1 MEGHA
6 LSASLF
12 GDLERINHRPKPFQ
26 FYTASDLW
34 TDDHTSKQML
44 AFHLNEDLDVASRKT
59 SFIDKSVAWL
69 VSRFGLDQG
78 RHVIDFGCGPGL
90 YTSRLAR
97 LGAVVTGVDFSA
109 RSIDFARAYASR
121 HDLRINYQRAN
132 YLAFDTPGQFDLILM
147 IMCDYCAL
155 SPKQRAIML
164 EKFASLLSPHG
175 HIVLDVYSHTAFRQR
190 EESSTYAKNLMQGFW
205 SPHPYYGFLNVVK
218 YESEKVVLDK
228 YTIVEEQRTREVYN
242 WLQYFSV
249 ETIEREFNEAGL
261 DVEDVLSNVAGDPF
275 DAEAVEFAVVARG
288 TSS

>member
-6 LSASLF
+6 LSPSLF

-90 YTSRLAR
+90 YTSRLAKP
-97 LGAVVTGVDFSA
+97 GAVVTGVDFSA

-132 YLAFDTPGQFDLILM
+132 YLEFDTADTFDLILM
-147 IMCDYCAL
+147 IMCDFCAL
-155 SPKQRAIML
+155 SPEQRATML
-164 EKFASLLSPHG
+164 QKFASIMSAEGRL
-175 HIVLDVYSHTAFRQR
+175 VLDVYSHNAFRQR
-190 EESSTYAKNLMQGFW
+190 SESSTYEKNLLNGFW
-205 SPHPYYGFLNVVK
+205 SRHPYYGFLNVVK

-228 YTIVEEQRTREVYN
+228 YTIVEPQRTWEVYN

-249 ETIEREFNEAGL
+249 ETLEQEFNHAGL
-261 DVEDVLSNVAGDPF
+261 EIEEVFSNVAGDPF
-275 DAEAVEFAVVARG
+275 DAEAVEFAVVVRSA
-288 TSS
+288 